1 MEENKEML
9 FDNTRKDANGD
20 INSLEDRLWACANLI
35 SLEEHNYSSWLRTQ
49 DEFWLRDMEECRNMR
64 QQLMTEILG
73 EGSRHGEAELW
84 CMFKHNAASA
94 VRLWETGN
102 RFASTPE
109 RANKYYE
116 MSRNRI
122 GAMLALMDTAREKAS
137 ERYISCFAEWHAF
150 LLSFLPRYCD
160 AITAPPVAK
169 AEKRKMRRFAMLSI
183 RDTPETACSPTLA
196 TIIVSIIPMVTL
208 RRVSIRSGTIRA
220 LRYLLSKSRD
230 D

>member
-122 GAMLALMDTAREKAS
+122 GAMLALMDTAREIKERISSARTKTEIPEAHPTVADDTITVKADNS
-137 ERYISCFAEWHAF
+137 VMQETKNSGNK
-150 LLSFLPRYCD
+150 L
-160 AITAPPVAK
+160 K
-169 AEKRKMRRFAMLSI
+169 ANVKTK
-183 RDTPETACSPTLA
+183 
-196 TIIVSIIPMVTL
+196 VT
-208 RRVSIRSGTIRA
+208 RV
-220 LRYLLSKSRD
+220 LEYLKCCL
-230 D
+230 

>member
-102 RFASTPE
+102 RFAATPK
-109 RANKYYE
+109 RANEYYE

-122 GAMLALMDTAREKAS
+122 GAMLALMETAREIKERISSARTKTEIPEAHPTVADDTITVKADNS
-137 ERYISCFAEWHAF
+137 VMQETKNSGNK
-150 LLSFLPRYCD
+150 L
-160 AITAPPVAK
+160 K
-169 AEKRKMRRFAMLSI
+169 ANVKTK
-183 RDTPETACSPTLA
+183 
-196 TIIVSIIPMVTL
+196 VT
-208 RRVSIRSGTIRA
+208 RV
-220 LRYLLSKSRD
+220 LEYLKCCL
-230 D
+230 

>member
-35 SLEEHNYSSWLRTQ
+35 SLEEHNYSSWLRTH

-122 GAMLALMDTAREKAS
+122 GAMLALMDTAREIK
-137 ERYISCFAEWHAF
+137 ERIPFVQTKTK
-150 LLSFLPRYCD
+150 
-160 AITAPPVAK
+160 I
-169 AEKRKMRRFAMLSI
+169 
-183 RDTPETACSPTLA
+183 PETHTNA
-196 TIIVSIIPMVTL
+196 TD
-208 RRVSIRSGTIRA
+208 GTITVKADNSVMQETKNSGNKLKANVKTKISRV
-220 LRYLLSKSRD
+220 LEYLKCCL
-230 D
+230 

>member
-122 GAMLALMDTAREKAS
+122 GAMLALMDTAREIKERIPFVQTKTKIPEAHPTVADDTITVKADNS
-137 ERYISCFAEWHAF
+137 VMQETKNSGNK
-150 LLSFLPRYCD
+150 L
-160 AITAPPVAK
+160 K
-169 AEKRKMRRFAMLSI
+169 ANVKTK
-183 RDTPETACSPTLA
+183 
-196 TIIVSIIPMVTL
+196 VT
-208 RRVSIRSGTIRA
+208 RV
-220 LRYLLSKSRD
+220 LEYLKCCL
-230 D
+230 